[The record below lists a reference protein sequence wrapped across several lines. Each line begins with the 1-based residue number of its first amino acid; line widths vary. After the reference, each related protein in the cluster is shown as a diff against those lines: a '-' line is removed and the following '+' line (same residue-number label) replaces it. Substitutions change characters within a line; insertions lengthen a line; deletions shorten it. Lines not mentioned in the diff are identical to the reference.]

1 MSEKQRYTV
10 VLAGNPNTGKT
21 SLFNQLT
28 DSYAYVGNWPGVTV
42 EKKTGHLTN
51 QQGILI
57 DLPGVYSLNPL
68 SADEKIVSHFL
79 INDDFSLLLNIVDG
93 SQLARNLYLTVQL
106 LELEKPL
113 LLAINMVDVLENQG
127 SQINTRVLQ
136 ENLGIPVVPVVA
148 RTGLGLDDLKKQM
161 LIFGESH
168 DRTAPFRL
176 DYQLLERDIDRISEK
191 LPDGVPVSKRW
202 LSLQFLEGNK
212 AVEEYL
218 ASLLDI
224 KILQAIRNHAAQTIG
239 EDVEQYIRRIRRT
252 FIDSVVSRSLRKTS
266 TGNISMFQRI
276 DHIVMHPYLSMPFF
290 FVVMYFI
297 FKLTFDWIGGPLSD
311 LLDSSVFVPL
321 SLGLQKLFNSIG
333 IAPFIQDLI
342 LEGIIPGVG
351 GVLVFVPQIFSLFF
365 FITLIEDS
373 GYMARIAVIMD
384 RLLEKVGLNGKSI
397 IPMIIGFGCNVP
409 AVMAARTIENPRER
423 LITILVTP
431 LMSCSARL
439 PIYTLFAGA
448 FFTNHQATVV
458 FSLYLLG
465 ILAALILAKT
475 FSKTLYQG
483 EPSVFVVELPPYRI
497 PHVKTLVRS
506 TWEKGKG
513 FVHKAGTFIFA
524 GSVVIWLL
532 SYSGPQGLGLNIE
545 DSFLAMI
552 GKLFAL
558 LFAPLGFGTW
568 ESAASLMTGF
578 LAKEV
583 VVSTMNII
591 YATAD
596 VQSLKGLITQNF
608 TPLQAYS
615 FMVFTLFYVPCI
627 ATVAV
632 IKNETGSGRWMWF
645 SILYSVIL
653 AYTLSLIVYQ
663 GGRLL
668 GFN

>member
-1 MSEKQRYTV
+1 MSDKQIDTV

-42 EKKTGHLTN
+42 EKKTGYLSN
-51 QQGILI
+51 QQGILV

-68 SADEKIVSHFL
+68 SEDEKVVPHFL
-79 INDDFSLLLNIVDG
+79 LHENFSFILNIVDG
-93 SQLARNLYLTVQL
+93 SQLARNLYLTIQL
-106 LELEKPL
+106 LEMEKPL
-113 LLAINMVDVLENQG
+113 LVAVNMIDVIESQG
-127 SQINTRVLQ
+127 LQFHPQVLQ
-136 ENLGIPVVPVVA
+136 ESLGVPVIPVVA
-148 RTGLGLDDLKKQM
+148 RTGIGLDDLKRQ
-161 LIFGESH
+161 ISVFCHTDTESV
-168 DRTAPFRL
+168 PFKL
-176 DYQLLERDIDRISEK
+176 DYQQLESYISLISEK
-191 LPDGVPVSKRW
+191 LPKDVPVSKRW
-202 LSLQFLEGNK
+202 LSLQFLEGNI

-218 ASLLDI
+218 TQLMDISSLKSIRDRAS
-224 KILQAIRNHAAQTIG
+224 QTIG
-239 EDVEQYIRRIRRT
+239 KDPEQYIRQIRRT
-252 FIDSVVSRSLRKTS
+252 FIDRIVSKTLNKTS
-266 TGNISMFQRI
+266 TEKASLFQRI
-276 DHIVMHPYLSMPFF
+276 DHVVMHPFF
-290 FVVMYFI
+290 SIPVFFLVMFFI

-311 LLDSSVFVPL
+311 LLDRGVFIPL
-321 SLGLQKLFNSIG
+321 SAGLEQLFDSIG
-333 IAPFIQDLI
+333 ITPFIQDLI

-365 FITLIEDS
+365 FITMIEDS

-448 FFTNHQATVV
+448 FFTDHQATVV

-465 ILAALILAKT
+465 ILAALILAKV

-483 EPSVFVVELPPYRI
+483 EPSVFVVELPPYRV
-497 PHVKTLVRS
+497 PHTKTLIRS

-532 SYSGPQGLGLNIE
+532 GYAGPNGLGLSIE
-545 DSFLAMI
+545 DSFLALI
-552 GKLFAL
+552 GNIFAFLFI
-558 LFAPLGFGTW
+558 PLGFGTW

-591 YATAD
+591 YATSD
-596 VQSLKGLITQNF
+596 LQSLKGLITQNF

-632 IKNETGSGRWMWF
+632 IRNETGSGRWMWF
-645 SILYSVIL
+645 SILYSFIL
-653 AYTLSLIVYQ
+653 AYSLSFIVYQ